1 MTDPFLPVIVFLALL
16 LGLLWGS
23 FLNVCIYRLPR
34 RETIVHGHSYCPN
47 CRHLLGGAD
56 LIPVLSFV
64 FLRGRCRYCREPIA
78 PRYARVELLT
88 AAYFTLVTLL
98 WQPQRLGPAS
108 EPILAWLDI
117 WTAAAPYLLI
127 LSAAATFCALLVWAM
142 ILFDR
147 QRPPWGLYG
156 FIGAPVVLR
165 LLLQPHRLLP
175 HLLAVLAAGIFCLV
189 VYLLRLVPTDEA
201 RLHQAAGLLLLALA
215 AGLSAAQPVLGV
227 CLAIL
232 LILALNR
239 QQKSQSKR
247 VRVLLRSMPLIALLI
262 GSVAWL
268 FF

>member
-1 MTDPFLPVIVFLALL
+1 
-16 LGLLWGS
+16 
-23 FLNVCIYRLPR
+23 
-34 RETIVHGHSYCPN
+34 
-47 CRHLLGGAD
+47 
-56 LIPVLSFV
+56 
-64 FLRGRCRYCREPIA
+64 
-78 PRYARVELLT
+78 VELLT